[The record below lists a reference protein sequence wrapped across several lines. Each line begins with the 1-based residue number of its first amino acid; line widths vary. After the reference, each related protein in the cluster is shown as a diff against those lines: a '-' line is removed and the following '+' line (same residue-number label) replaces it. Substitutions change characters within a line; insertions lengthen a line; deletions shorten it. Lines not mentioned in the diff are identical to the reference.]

1 MYRKTHG
8 NFAPGEQK
16 KRDYNWG
23 FEPADQIFGYSE
35 KKVLNGAAMALQ
47 MERNAEQFPQTVITK
62 KTIEDH
68 YAVAND

>member
-1 MYRKTHG
+1 LIYVPTGGEKENPQIQQMYRKTHG

-47 MERNAEQFPQTVITK
+47 MERNAEQFP
-62 KTIEDH
+62 
-68 YAVAND
+68 